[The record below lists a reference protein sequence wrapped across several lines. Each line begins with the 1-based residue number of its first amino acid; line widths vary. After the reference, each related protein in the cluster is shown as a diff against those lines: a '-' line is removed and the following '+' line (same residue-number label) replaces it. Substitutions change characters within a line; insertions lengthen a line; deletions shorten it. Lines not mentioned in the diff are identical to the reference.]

1 MGLPLGLI
9 ALISIGFLIL
19 RHLRYKNVSRL
30 RHQGILAAGGL
41 YPVIDE
47 VDTARVMDERH
58 TINAENNGEPL
69 GLEKDGIHEIQGTEI
84 PAYSI
89 EAVGSPGVRR
99 HEFPTGHEF
108 P

>member
-1 MGLPLGLI
+1 
-9 ALISIGFLIL
+9 
-19 RHLRYKNVSRL
+19 
-30 RHQGILAAGGL
+30 
-41 YPVIDE
+41 
-47 VDTARVMDERH
+47 MDERH